1 MKKNIVKYLLLS
13 ALLFLPLISCALDLI
28 KIKSVNVKEIKEG
41 IAIEI
46 TCDNPVTCRGFALEK
61 PPRYA
66 VNLYDVIVEKQET
79 INIDKQLAKTVR
91 IGQFQSKPKVVARA
105 VVDLPE
111 KNEAI
116 VLSQEGN
123 IVTISIYS
131 KVITEQNVKETTIL
145 TTPVLTVDEAKK
157 EPKVLALSVVQN
169 TAIPEVTK
177 TPAPVQTKAI
187 VETAEVVKAA
197 IPATEIP
204 KIQNLPNTPVV
215 ATAPKVIEAVKTV
228 EAPKAVET
236 AKPIVTPKKNIT
248 EVEKPF
254 VKVTVETVA
263 PIVKPKEVIS
273 LDFRDAELSDVIW
286 VLAKKAKINVIGRED
301 LKGKVTIH
309 LDSVNPKDALDMIM
323 KVYGYSYEQ
332 QSENVFRIIR
342 TEAKGREGK
351 IEKSEKVFMT
361 KSFIIKYAKASQIA
375 TTISKMLSADGIM
388 QADDPSNMLI
398 VIDTPMNVESIGK
411 MIEELDLA
419 PKQVLIEVKIA
430 EISNS
435 KGEDFR
441 TIWNRVGQA
450 TQQVHAN
457 INLAEMR
464 GTGLGIT
471 ISTQD
476 VDGLIEMLKSA
487 ADLNIVSTP
496 QIVTLDNRTA
506 SIQVGSKVPYK
517 MATTTSSGGILTTS
531 EQIIYLDV
539 GVVLSVTPHISGA
552 NSVIVDI
559 NPIISD
565 YEYSPA
571 VPGVPIITTRN
582 LTSRVLIYDGQTL
595 IVGGLMKD
603 DIRESV
609 YKVPLLGDI
618 PLLGYLFKYSTKT
631 KTKTNLVFFIT
642 PHILSK

>member
-1 MKKNIVKYLLLS
+1 MKKKIVKHLLLI
-13 ALLFLPLISCALDLI
+13 ALFFIPLISCALDPV
-28 KIKSVNVKEIKEG
+28 KIKGVNVKEIKEG

-46 TCDNPVTCRGFALEK
+46 TCDKPVTCRGFALEN

-79 INIDKQLAKTVR
+79 INIGKSLAKTVR
-91 IGQFQSKPKVVARA
+91 IGQFQSKPKIVARA
-105 VVDLPE
+105 VVDLPA

-123 IVTISIYS
+123 IVIISIYS
-131 KVITEQNVKETTIL
+131 KVVTEQPAKETTVPTLVEPIKDVSIKEPKILAMAVTANTALPEITKTSVSVQTKSVTETTTVVKETTSVTDVVKTQTL
-145 TTPVLTVDEAKK
+145 SNTPVL
-157 EPKVLALSVVQN
+157 
-169 TAIPEVTK
+169 I
-177 TPAPVQTKAI
+177 
-187 VETAEVVKAA
+187 AA
-197 IPATEIP
+197 P
-204 KIQNLPNTPVV
+204 KIIETPKPIETPKKIVPE
-215 ATAPKVIEAVKTV
+215 AT
-228 EAPKAVET
+228 
-236 AKPIVTPKKNIT
+236 KPIV
-248 EVEKPF
+248 
-254 VKVTVETVA
+254 KVMVETFV
-263 PIVKPKEVIS
+263 PVVKPKEVIS

-332 QSENVFRIIR
+332 QSESVFRIIR

-388 QADDPSNMLI
+388 QPDDPSNMLI

-430 EISNS
+430 EISNA

-441 TIWNRVGQA
+441 TIWNRLGQT

-457 INLAEMR
+457 INLAEMK

-476 VDGLIEMLKSA
+476 VDGLIEMLKTST
-487 ADLNIVSTP
+487 DLNIVSTP

-506 SIQVGSKVPYK
+506 NIQVGSQVPYK
-517 MATTTSSGGILTTS
+517 KATTINANGVVTTS
-531 EQIIYLDV
+531 EEIIYLDV

-603 DIRESV
+603 DMREQV

-618 PLLGYLFKYSTKT
+618 PLLGYLFKYQTKT